1 VPPTNSASD
10 EAKLKKIQHYIDRYL
25 QHKNSFEK
33 NDERM
38 RKYFK
43 IFNEK
48 SKEPISQLHYSLG
61 NCMEFYIYALKYV
74 TKSRMFIYNTYPLAF
89 NIKNKAALDLFSES

>member
-1 VPPTNSASD
+1 
-10 EAKLKKIQHYIDRYL
+10 
-25 QHKNSFEK
+25 
-33 NDERM
+33 M

-43 IFNEK
+43 TFSEA
-48 SKEPISQLHYSLG
+48 SKEPIALLHYSLG